1 MMLTNMENCYMK
13 KDDIKNSA
21 DMFFYKAYIDL
32 NTSKYLLKGFN
43 NGEIE
48 IDFELIYFHLQQC
61 AEKLLKSLLS
71 KYKIRVLKT
80 HDIEDLIE
88 LLENHNINT
97 IEDIHI
103 LEKLTQ
109 YAVEGRYA
117 ILHDNL
123 EDTDKY
129 IVILDKLLEFTKQKI
144 QG

>member
-1 MMLTNMENCYMK
+1 MK

-21 DMFFYKAYIDL
+21 DMFFYKASVDL
-32 NTSKYLLKGFN
+32 NSSKYLLKGFN

-71 KYKIRVLKT
+71 KHKIRVLKT

-88 LLENHNINT
+88 LLNTHNIDT
-97 IEDIHI
+97 IKDIDI

-117 ILHDNL
+117 ILHDDL

-129 IVILDKLLEFTKQKI
+129 ISILDGLLKFTKKI
-144 QG
+144 LNNR